1 MNNRE
6 LNKYEMIVAV
16 YGFYLDKKGEA
27 NFNRATASG
36 FEGINLTVKEI
47 ALNEKTL
54 QEGNKGKIASRDVT
68 QDELSTTAL
77 VVAGALYGYA
87 AGISDMELLKVTD
100 INSTSLKRMRNSELP
115 IFVESLFDKA
125 DAIGDGIIPYGISA
139 EFRTSARTLLNDYLS
154 KYGEVN
160 SGRTSKTKAHENV
173 RLLLKKVD
181 DKLKVLDKLM
191 LGVKANNPALYTEY
205 ESARVIIDK
214 AVSHSTAGATENTNT
229 ASTNTAS
236 STSTT
241 GS

>member
-6 LNKYEMIVAV
+6 LNKYEMLVAV

-27 NFNRATASG
+27 NFNRATASL
-36 FEGINLTVKEI
+36 FEGVNLIVKEI

-87 AGISDMELLKVTD
+87 AGISDMELLKVSD
-100 INSTSLKRMRNSELP
+100 INSSSLKKMRNSELP

-125 DAIGDGIIPYGISA
+125 DSIGDGLIAYGISA
-139 EFRTSARTLLNDYLS
+139 EYRTSARTLLNDYLS

-160 SGRTSKTKAHENV
+160 SGRTSRTKSHENV
-173 RLLLKKVD
+173 RLLLTKAD
-181 DKLKVLDKLM
+181 EKLKVLDKLM
-191 LGVKANNPALYTEY
+191 LGVKVSNPDLYTEY
-205 ESARVIIDK
+205 ESARVVIDK
-214 AVSHSTAGATENTNT
+214 AVSHNTGSSTENKD
-229 ASTNTAS
+229 AGSTNTGS
-236 STSTT
+236 STTT
-241 GS
+241 TVN

>member
-6 LNKYEMIVAV
+6 LNKYEMLVVV
-16 YGFYLDKKGEA
+16 YGFYLNKKGEA
-27 NFNRATASG
+27 NFNRATASV
-36 FEGINLTVKEI
+36 FEGINLIVKEI

-87 AGISDMELLKVTD
+87 AGISDMELLKVSD
-100 INSTSLKRMRNSELP
+100 INSTSLKKMRNSELP

-125 DAIGDGIIPYGISA
+125 DAIGDGLIAYGVSA
-139 EFRTSARTLLNDYLS
+139 EYRTSARTLLNDYLS

-160 SGRTSKTKAHENV
+160 SGRTSRSKSHENV
-173 RLLLKKVD
+173 RLLLQKAD
-181 DKLKVLDKLM
+181 EKLKVLDKLM
-191 LGVKANNPALYTEY
+191 LGVKVNNSTLYTEY

-214 AVSHSTAGATENTNT
+214 AVSHNTAGETENTNT
-229 ASTNTAS
+229 ASTSTAS
-236 STSTT
+236 SSSTT